1 MNQLLHAVRSL
12 SIRTKLTTLCI
23 LILIYTFIIM
33 GTQETTRLTGVL
45 EGEALVKA
53 QSDLQTGSAIMD
65 LKYPGAWHVKEGQ
78 LYKGDVLM
86 NDNYEF
92 VDMISELTDG
102 NTATLFLGDTRVT
115 TNVMVDGARAVGTKV
130 SDVVAEKVLQRGETY
145 LGQANVAGHT
155 YQSAYMPIKDVDGTI
170 IGIWYMGAPDSSVR
184 IKQIKDDIA
193 KAVAIEAGV
202 ILVIALLLFFF
213 LSRPMINRMKTS
225 AHSLQVIAN
234 GDFTQK
240 EIQVK
245 SNDETGV
252 LIKSMNRMT
261 RELRAVL
268 IQVKDT
274 SLQVAASSEQLT
286 ASTDQTSKAAEHI
299 SSAIQ
304 EVASGSETQMSSIMQ
319 ANVAVKEISRGMD
332 QVLYAIESM
341 AQLSASANED
351 AKFGTQ
357 TVTQTIEQMN
367 TIQKTVK
374 ETAVVIDSL
383 EGKSKEIDQIIEVI
397 TQIASQ
403 THLLALNAA
412 IEAARAGESGMG
424 FAVVA
429 AEVRKLAD
437 QSVKFADEIR
447 ELIGQVQAESSKAV
461 RFMNIGTQVVQQGM
475 DQVKQ
480 SGVAFDAIV
489 SSIEE
494 ISTQSQAATAI
505 VQEVNA
511 NSDQMVSMMDQV
523 SLITQQSSDHTH
535 TVAASVEE
543 QTASMEEVSASATHL
558 GSMAEELQEQLGKF
572 KV

>member
-1 MNQLLHAVRSL
+1 MNQLLHVLRSL
-12 SIRTKLTTLCI
+12 SIRTKLTILCM
-23 LILIYTFIIM
+23 LILIYAFIVM
-33 GTQETTRLTGVL
+33 GTQENIRITDVL

-53 QSDLQTGSAIMD
+53 QSDMQMGSAIID
-65 LKYPGAWHVKEGQ
+65 YKYPGTWHVKEGQ

-86 NDNYEF
+86 NDNYEI
-92 VDMISELTDG
+92 VDMISELTNGD
-102 NTATLFLGDTRVT
+102 TATLFLGDTRVT
-115 TNVMVDGARAVGTKV
+115 TNVMVDGARAVGTQV
-130 SDVVAEKVLQRGETY
+130 SDVVAEKVLQGGETY

-155 YQSAYMPIKDVDGTI
+155 YQTAYMPIKDADGTI
-170 IGIWYMGAPDSSVR
+170 IGIWYIGAPDSSAR
-184 IKQIKDDIA
+184 IEQIKEDIA
-193 KAVAIEAGV
+193 KSIAIEAGV
-202 ILVIALLLFFF
+202 ILAIALLLFFF
-213 LSRPMINRMKTS
+213 LTRPMINRMKAS

-234 GDFTQK
+234 GNLTHK

-252 LIKSMNRMT
+252 LIKSMNRMAM
-261 RELRAVL
+261 ELRAIL
-268 IQVKDT
+268 TKVKDT

-304 EVASGSETQMSSIMQ
+304 EVAAGSETQMSSIMQ

-332 QVLYAIESM
+332 QVLHAIESM

-357 TVTQTIEQMN
+357 TVSQTIEQMN
-367 TIQKTVK
+367 TIQKTVE

-383 EGKSKEIDQIIEVI
+383 EGKSKEIDQIVEVM

-412 IEAARAGESGMG
+412 IEAAQAGESGMG

-429 AEVRKLAD
+429 GEVRKLAD
-437 QSVKFADEIR
+437 QSVKSADDIR

-461 RFMNIGTQVVQQGM
+461 NFMQRGTQVVQQGM

-489 SSIEE
+489 SSIVD

-558 GSMAEELQEQLGKF
+558 GSMAEELQQQLEKF

>member
-45 EGEALVKA
+45 GGEALVKA

-130 SDVVAEKVLQRGETY
+130 SDVVAEKVLQGGETY

-170 IGIWYMGAPDSSVR
+170 VGIWYMGAPDSSVR